1 MRNAMNSSR
10 SRFSRTSLAFMLLT
24 LFACLCFTSPS
35 FAKKKQQDDKHP
47 SAPDVQK
54 KTTPEK
60 DSLALHLD
68 SVLQTRSDSTD
79 SLKKSSLEFPVI
91 YSAKDSIVLFQS
103 GNAFMYG
110 ESNVKY
116 GEINL
121 TADYIH
127 LNTDSTM
134 VDAAG
139 RPSADD
145 STQFIGTP
153 VFIDH
158 GEEYKASTIRY
169 NYDTKK
175 GFVRQ
180 ALLQQGDGY
189 VIGEETKKV
198 DDDIFLMRNGHYT
211 TCSNHEHPHY
221 YLNLTKA
228 KVKQDKWVTSGP
240 AYMVLMD
247 VPLPV
252 AIPFGFFP
260 FTKSY
265 SSGVIIPSY
274 GDEMARG
281 FYLSDGGYYFAIN
294 DYVDLAVTGD
304 IYTKGTWA
312 LRGESKYVKR
322 YKFNG
327 NFSINYRNDVYGEK
341 DVPGYYKYKNFAVKW
356 THTQNPKSIPNST
369 FSASVNFTSSGYDR
383 SDINSYYN
391 PSLLTQ
397 NTKSSSISYS
407 HNFPNTPFSIT
418 TSLLA
423 SQRTSDST
431 VSLTLPDITL
441 TMSRIYPFKRK
452 ERIGKDRWFEKIY
465 LSYTGTFNNEITTK
479 EDRVFKS
486 SLITDWNNGFNHSIP
501 VGANFS
507 IFKYIAIT
515 PTVNYHARWYMQ
527 HINQSW
533 DYTAGEIARDTV
545 AGFAHVADFNAS
557 ISATTKLYGFFK
569 PMRFLGGKHI
579 DRIRHV
585 FTPTVSFSYHPDFG
599 TDFWGYYKTY
609 ERPVSASDP
618 TLYAVKYSPYAS
630 GQFGVPAQGK
640 YGSLNFSLNNNI
652 EMKTRHI
659 NDSTGEEY
667 FKKISIIDALS
678 LSSSYNIAVDS
689 LRWSNI
695 TANMRLKLT
704 KSFSLNL
711 NGTFDPYELRLNQHG
726 NATHVNR
733 LRIAHGSLPRLINTS
748 TSFSWSI
755 SNNTFSKN
763 KNDKQEKIKGLT
775 EADVDEEMKRTNAQS
790 KNLQDK
796 GKDKDFDEK
805 GYYKFKLPWTLSF
818 DYSMRYANTSAFDTT
833 AMEYKRELTHN
844 VGIRGTISLTSKWNL
859 SAGMSYDFNQDEV
872 TYSTISVSRNL
883 HCWNM
888 SANIVPFGIYKSYNF
903 IIQVSSDI
911 FADALKYE
919 QRSDYSY
926 DNQWY

>member
-1 MRNAMNSSR
+1 MHIESNSGR
-10 SRFSRTSLAFMLLT
+10 TRFSRTSLALLLLT
-24 LFACLCFTSPS
+24 LLAFLCTPGTS
-35 FAKKKQQDDKHP
+35 FAKDNHHDKTGDATVLP
-47 SAPDVQK
+47 TSG
-54 KTTPEK
+54 K
-60 DSLALHLD
+60 DSTSLSLD
-68 SVLQTRSDSTD
+68 SIRFLSSDSLTD
-79 SLKKSSLEFPVI
+79 STKRNSLEFPVF

-110 ESNVKY
+110 ESDVKY
-116 GEINL
+116 GDIQL
-121 TADYIH
+121 TADFIH

-134 VDAAG
+134 VNASG
-139 RPSADD
+139 LPSVED
-145 STQFIGTP
+145 SSVIAGTP

-169 NYDTKK
+169 NYHTKK

-228 KVKQDKWVTSGP
+228 KVKQDKWVTTGP

-247 VPLPV
+247 VPLPI

-327 NFSINYRNDVYGEK
+327 NFSVNYRNDVYGEK
-341 DVPGYYKYKNFAVKW
+341 DVPGYYKYKNFAVNW
-356 THTQNPKSIPNST
+356 THSQNPKSIPNST

-383 SDINSYYN
+383 SNINSYYN
-391 PSLLTQ
+391 PSLLSQ

-407 HNFPNTPFSIT
+407 HNFPNTPFSVS

-431 VSLTLPDITL
+431 VSLTLPDIML
-441 TMSRIYPFKRK
+441 TMSRIYPFKRND
-452 ERIGKDRWFEKIY
+452 RIGRERWFEKIY
-465 LSYTGTFNNEITTK
+465 VSYTGSFDNEITTK
-479 EDRVFKS
+479 ENRVFKS
-486 SLITDWNNGFNHSIP
+486 SLITDWNNGFNHTIP
-501 VGANFS
+501 VGASFS
-507 IFKYIAIT
+507 VFKYISIT

-527 HINQSW
+527 HINQYW
-533 DYTAGEIARDTV
+533 DYTAGELALDTV

-557 ISATTKLYGFFK
+557 VSVSTKLYGFFK

-585 FTPTVSFSYHPDFG
+585 FTPTVSLSYHPDFG

-609 ERPVSASDP
+609 ERPVSATDP
-618 TLYAVKYSPYAS
+618 TLYSVKYSPYAS

-640 YGSLNFSLNNNI
+640 YGSVNFSVNNNV
-652 EMKTRHI
+652 EMKIRQL
-659 NDSTGEEY
+659 NDTTGEEV
-667 FKKISIIDALS
+667 FKKISLIDALS
-678 LSSSYNIAVDS
+678 LSTSYNMAVDS

-695 TANMRLKLT
+695 TANLRLKLT

-711 NGTFDPYELRLNQHG
+711 NSTFDPYELSLNEYG
-726 NATHVNR
+726 SVTHIDR
-733 LRIAHGSLPRLINTS
+733 LRMAHGSLPRLINTS
-748 TSFSWSI
+748 TSFSWSL

-763 KNDKQEKIKGLT
+763 KDNKKQEDIKGLT
-775 EADVDEEMKRTNAQS
+775 EADVDDEMKRTNAKSRHQ
-790 KNLQDK
+790 QDK
-796 GKDKDFDEK
+796 GEDKEFDAD

-818 DYSMRYANTSAFDTT
+818 DYSMRYANTAAFDTT
-833 AMEYKRELTHN
+833 AMEYKRKLTHN
-844 VGIRGTISLTSKWNL
+844 VGIRGTLSLTSKWNL
-859 SAGMSYDFNQDEV
+859 SAGMSYDFNEEDI

-888 SANIVPFGIYKSYNF
+888 SANIVPFGPYKSYNF
-903 IIQVSSDI
+903 LIQVSSEI

-926 DNQWY
+926 NNQWY